1 MRFLDM
7 KTDYAFKK
15 VFGSENSKDILLS
28 FLNSTLELGKEIIDL
43 KIEDPYNVPKLQGM
57 KDTSVDVKAILDD
70 KTKVIIEMQIL
81 NHDGLESRILYNTAK
96 NYANQLESGDKY
108 SLLNPVIAQT
118 ILNFEMFEFKKYKSS
133 FKLFEK
139 DTFTK
144 YKDDIELIF
153 IELPKFQKEL
163 EECKSIEDKWIY
175 FIKNADNLTIIPKEF
190 QQVPFKTA
198 FDIATQITWSQDEL
212 EVYDYVMMKEMEEVS
227 ALNTATKKGFD
238 KGMKKWLKEGEEIGI
253 KKGIEEGIK
262 QGIEAGLK
270 QGIQQGLLKAI
281 ELGLKLKFGIEGL
294 KLYPEIKKIKDVD
307 VLEAISEA
315 IESAQSIEDI
325 RKIYKES

>member
-108 SLLNPVIAQT
+108 SLLNPVIALT
-118 ILNFEMFEFKKYKSS
+118 ILNFEMFEFKKYK
-133 FKLFEK
+133 
-139 DTFTK
+139 
-144 YKDDIELIF
+144 
-153 IELPKFQKEL
+153 
-163 EECKSIEDKWIY
+163 
-175 FIKNADNLTIIPKEF
+175 
-190 QQVPFKTA
+190 
-198 FDIATQITWSQDEL
+198 
-212 EVYDYVMMKEMEEVS
+212 
-227 ALNTATKKGFD
+227 
-238 KGMKKWLKEGEEIGI
+238 
-253 KKGIEEGIK
+253 
-262 QGIEAGLK
+262 
-270 QGIQQGLLKAI
+270 
-281 ELGLKLKFGIEGL
+281 
-294 KLYPEIKKIKDVD
+294 
-307 VLEAISEA
+307 
-315 IESAQSIEDI
+315 
-325 RKIYKES
+325 